1 MGKFKYSMQN
11 ILDIKIKLETQAKNE
26 FSEANRA
33 YLIEKEKLE
42 ELFKKRAVYEAALKE
57 QLSGSLNISEINIC
71 KKNINSLKSAI
82 RTQLM
87 NVKKSTVTGADMN
100 RFMKK
105 FKAVYCNASFI
116 FAIAVLMV
124 TISLCIFY
132 PDSVNA
138 SQSPS
143 PSGDISTNDVTNDLD
158 DVKSLD
164 SGDKNLADATSDST
178 NGLNIY
184 YNNESGS
191 LSTPVRMFLVL
202 TVLSLAP
209 SILIML
215 TSFTRIIIVLHF
227 VRTAIG
233 TQTAPPNQVLVG
245 LALFL
250 TLFIMWPT
258 FSQVNEK
265 AIKSLDEGKITQQEA
280 IKEAEGPFREFM
292 YGQTQTKDIKLF
304 VDISGDEYDDYDDVP
319 FTTLVPAFIL
329 SELRTAFILG
339 FLIYIPFIVIDMVVS
354 SVLMSMGMMMLPP
367 TTISMPFKVLLFI
380 LADGWDLVIGNLV
393 KTFY

>member
-1 MGKFKYSMQN
+1 MNKFKKVYCKMSFVFAVAVL
-11 ILDIKIKLETQAKNE
+11 IFTVAVLIIKPTYIMADEINT
-26 FSEANRA
+26 
-33 YLIEKEKLE
+33 
-42 ELFKKRAVYEAALKE
+42 
-57 QLSGSLNISEINIC
+57 SEIT
-71 KKNINSLKSAI
+71 SE
-82 RTQLM
+82 
-87 NVKKSTVTGADMN
+87 
-100 RFMKK
+100 
-105 FKAVYCNASFI
+105 
-116 FAIAVLMV
+116 
-124 TISLCIFY
+124 
-132 PDSVNA
+132 
-138 SQSPS
+138 
-143 PSGDISTNDVTNDLD
+143 LD
-158 DVKSLD
+158 DVKSMD
-164 SGDKNLADATSDST
+164 ANDKDLADAAKNST
-178 NGLNIY
+178 DGLNIY
-184 YNNESGS
+184 YNNDSGS
-191 LSTPVRMFLVL
+191 LSTPIRMFLVL

-258 FSQVNEK
+258 FSEINEK
-265 AIKSLDEGKITQQEA
+265 AIKPLDEGTITQQEA
-280 IKEAEGPFREFM
+280 IQAAEEPFREFM
-292 YGQTQTKDIKLF
+292 YGQTQTKDLKLF
-304 VDISGDEYDDYDDVP
+304 VDMSGETYDDYDDVP

-367 TTISMPFKVLLFI
+367 TTISLPFKVLLFI